1 MIRFLFTCNSVF
13 FTIDV
18 ACLVL
23 FFGYILQSAEI
34 MGEPIILTS
43 DGGVTKDILRKAKPD
58 AVSPTESLPLVDG
71 KHYQSVYVVI

>member
-1 MIRFLFTCNSVF
+1 
-13 FTIDV
+13 
-18 ACLVL
+18 
-23 FFGYILQSAEI
+23 